1 MLKRIYAD
9 NFRSLVNFEIKL
21 DRINLLLGDNGSGK
35 TAFFDIL
42 YRLQQFVAGNAK
54 VAEVFSSNDLTSW
67 QTNATQRFEIDL
79 TVGDEAYHYQLVIE
93 HVANRRVARIKTET
107 LLLGGK
113 KLFDFQD
120 GTTRIFNDD
129 SILALEFAGTQW
141 EQSGL
146 VLFGLEQTRR
156 FCQEMQKI
164 IIAGVQPALM
174 SSESREESSSL
185 SRHMENFTS
194 WYRYLSLEHQ
204 GAMLAIFPELK
215 RVLPGFNS
223 CNLKEA
229 GEAKVLKVLF
239 DRPDGHGRPIA
250 FDFKALSD
258 GQRVLIA
265 LYTVLYGLKDEGI
278 SLFLDEPD
286 NFVALREIQPWLTAL
301 ADFTGEGIEQAVLI
315 SHHPD
320 IINYLAPS
328 SGRWFERE
336 SNVPTRVS
344 DQPKAAADGLTMA
357 ETVARGW
364 EK

>member
-1 MLKRIYAD
+1 M
-9 NFRSLVNFEIKL
+9 
-21 DRINLLLGDNGSGK
+21 LLGDNGSGK

-54 VAEVFSSNDLTSW
+54 VAEVFPTNDLTSW
-67 QTNATQRFEIDL
+67 QTNTTQRFEIDM
-79 TVGDEAYHYQLVIE
+79 TVGDELYHYQLVIE
-93 HVANRRVARIKTET
+93 HDERDASQSEARIKIET

-120 GTTRIFNDD
+120 GIARIFNDD
-129 SILALEFAGTQW
+129 FS
-141 EQSGL
+141 
-146 VLFGLEQTRR
+146 FGLEFPWMEWGLSGIGIFHSRQGSKKTIR
-156 FCQEMQKI
+156 FRQEMQKI

-174 SSESREESSSL
+174 ASDSRKESNSL
-185 SRHMENFTS
+185 SRQMENFAS
-194 WYRYLSLEHQ
+194 WYRYLSQEHQ

-258 GQRVLIA
+258 GQRVIIA
-265 LYTVLYGLKDEGI
+265 LYTLLYGLKDEGI